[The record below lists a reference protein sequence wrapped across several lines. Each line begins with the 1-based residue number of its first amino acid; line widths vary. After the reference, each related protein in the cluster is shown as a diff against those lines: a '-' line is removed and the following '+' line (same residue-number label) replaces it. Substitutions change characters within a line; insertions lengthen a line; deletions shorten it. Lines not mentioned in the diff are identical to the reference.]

1 VSAAAVGTLSGYRQ
15 HCASQSSA
23 AQLIL
28 PEALKLLPLYALAL
42 LKGPALAC
50 AAPADRVSL
59 G

>member
-1 VSAAAVGTLSGYRQ
+1 MGTLSGYRQ
-15 HCASQSSA
+15 HCASQSST

-42 LKGPALAC
+42 LKCPALAC